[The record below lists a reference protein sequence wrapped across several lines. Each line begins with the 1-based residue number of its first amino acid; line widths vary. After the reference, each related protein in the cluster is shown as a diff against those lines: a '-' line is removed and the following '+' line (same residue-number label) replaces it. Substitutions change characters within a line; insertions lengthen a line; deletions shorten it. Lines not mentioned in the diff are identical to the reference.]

1 MYISAEQMI
10 NVVNAM
16 ELKEKS
22 VNNCMIIS
30 VSGDVVLSS
39 EINRLERRICSVFR
53 KHKQII
59 LDLSELN
66 LIGSQGIQML
76 LEVWQ
81 DIYCSNG
88 LLILACLQSAA
99 RIAFS
104 INKAYAFIETGT
116 VAEALEKIKC

>member
-10 NVVNAM
+10 SMVSAM

-30 VSGDVVLSS
+30 VTGDVVLSA
-39 EINRLERRICSVFR
+39 EINKLERRIYSAFR
-53 KHKQII
+53 KHKQIV
-59 LDLSELN
+59 LDLSELH

-76 LEVWQ
+76 LGVWQ

-88 LLILACLQSAA
+88 LLILACMQSAA

-104 INKAYAFIETGT
+104 LNKAYAFIETGT